1 LRAFCW
7 SLSDKKSRKG
17 AIPGQYA
24 IKREIVGKLFLGCYR
39 QQDRILK
46 KKPPPGA
53 TLIARLKEQR
63 LAREAEL
70 ARKQGADQGAV
81 SPAENAS
88 PEPPI
93 TAVKADV
100 KPVEPEIRTVE
111 VELDAEPISTHEIVQ
126 PKAAGSSTAE
136 SVEVKHNQTPSA
148 TEPETKDL
156 PGRRQTVLV
165 SSNVRNAS
173 NAGTGLAAAASG
185 DLLHREIDIDDLK
198 PTTDDY
204 FVLTDEIRLAGRFAA
219 VGLIAQGLRLSRLR
233 EVQVYKGHYQTF
245 EDYCRKEHQMSA
257 TYAYRLIRMAEMA
270 ERVAQL
276 GQVEGAT
283 ANEAMPDPFEVM
295 IGLGHRH
302 LMALLP
308 LEAETAQELLV
319 KGIPLPVEENG
330 NTAERVPIG
339 RATEKQIREA
349 LKGFSPAAAKTLV
362 KVVEK
367 KSLASEKQLIPAL
380 NKLVEMLED
389 WSLWLGGD
397 PPPELQAARMGRGQ
411 LLNRLAKRFRA
422 ASGRIADALEG
433 NEE

>member
-1 LRAFCW
+1 MPETRRLCAQKV
-7 SLSDKKSRKG
+7 D
-17 AIPGQYA
+17 
-24 IKREIVGKLFLGCYR
+24 VM
-39 QQDRILK
+39 K

-70 ARKQGADQGAV
+70 ARKQAAAEGQPDADTTNEPAEPPKPQSSAEKNQPEKTARVIAKHATSDETTDVSVEAADQLQTEMAQA
-81 SPAENAS
+81 PAGN
-88 PEPPI
+88 
-93 TAVKADV
+93 
-100 KPVEPEIRTVE
+100 
-111 VELDAEPISTHEIVQ
+111 
-126 PKAAGSSTAE
+126 
-136 SVEVKHNQTPSA
+136 
-148 TEPETKDL
+148 
-156 PGRRQTVLV
+156 RQTVVV
-165 SSNVRNAS
+165 STRVRNRGA
-173 NAGTGLAAAASG
+173 NLALPEAPVG
-185 DLLHREIDIDDLK
+185 NLLHREIDIDDLR

-204 FVLTDEIRLAGRFAA
+204 SVLTDEIRLAGRFAA
-219 VGLIAQGLRLSRLR
+219 VGLIAQGLRLYRLR
-233 EVQVYKGHYQTF
+233 EDQIYKNHYQTF

-270 ERVAQL
+270 ERIAQV
-276 GQVEGAT
+276 GQSGQASAT
-283 ANEAMPDPFEVM
+283 ENMPDPFEVM

-308 LEAETAQELLV
+308 LEVETAQELLV
-319 KGIPLPVEENG
+319 RGIPVQGEDNG
-330 NTAERVPIG
+330 TAGDERVPIS
-339 RATEKQIREA
+339 RATEKQIRQA
-349 LKGFSPAAAKTLV
+349 LKVFSPGSGKTAI

-397 PPPELQAARMGRGQ
+397 APPELQAARMGRGQ

-433 NEE
+433 TEE